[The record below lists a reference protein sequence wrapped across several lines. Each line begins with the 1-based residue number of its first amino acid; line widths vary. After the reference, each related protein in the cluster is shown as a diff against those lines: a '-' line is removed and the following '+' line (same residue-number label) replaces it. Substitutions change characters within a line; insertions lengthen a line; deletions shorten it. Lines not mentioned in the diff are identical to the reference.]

1 VAIDKRVASA
11 AEAVGDIPDGVRLGI
26 GGFGP
31 SRTYAALIPALLARG
46 TKDLRVVA
54 NSVGG
59 NANSIWTLLEN
70 HRIKHITVSIS
81 RGADEYIRSGEI
93 GIELV
98 PQGTLVERLRAG
110 GSGIAAFYTRTGYGT
125 RVAEGKDVRWFD
137 GRPYLL
143 EEGITLDYAFIR
155 ADRADR
161 FGNVS
166 FRGVGSNLNPSMAKS
181 AKVVIVEAREVVEG
195 WLEPDTV
202 DLPGVFVSRVIQQAP
217 EPVPFPRTRRGGV
230 DVDVPVQYDGRPG
243 WTRRQMAAVAAELLP
258 EGACVNLGLGIPTL
272 VSNFTK
278 GRDIV
283 THAENGMLG
292 AGEDATEQDYEQDV
306 YNAASGYV
314 HLDPGAA
321 FFDSLTSF
329 EMVRGGKVDVVI
341 LGALQVDGQ
350 GDLANWATADRQ
362 GGTIG
367 GAMDLAAGGA
377 TLVVMMPHLANDG
390 SQKLVERCSYPLT
403 GIGCVDVVVTDL
415 CVLRR
420 TGGRFRLEAVAP
432 GFTAGEIAGL
442 TEMTFDVPGDVPG

>member
-1 VAIDKRVASA
+1 MTIDKRVASA
-11 AEAVGDIPDGVRLGI
+11 AEAVADIPDGASLGI

-59 NANSIWTLLEN
+59 NPNSIWTLLEN
-70 HRIKHITVSIS
+70 HRIRHITVSIS

-125 RVAEGKDVRWFD
+125 KVAEGKDVRWFD
-137 GRPYLL
+137 GAPHLL
-143 EEGITLDYAFIR
+143 ERAISLDFAFIR

-161 FGNVS
+161 YGNVS
-166 FRGVGSNLNPSMAKS
+166 FRGVGANLNPSMAKS
-181 AKVVIVEAREVVEG
+181 AKVVVVEAREVVDG
-195 WLEPDTV
+195 WLDPDEV
-202 DLPGVFVSRVIQQAP
+202 DLPGTFVTRVLQQAP
-217 EPVPFPRTRRGGV
+217 ETVPFPKQRRGGV
-230 DVDVPVQYDGRPG
+230 DIDTPVRYGGKPG
-243 WTRRQMAAVAAELLP
+243 WTRREMGRVAAGLLP
-258 EGACVNLGLGIPTL
+258 SGAYVNLGLGIPTV
-272 VSNFTK
+272 VSNFTE
-278 GRDIV
+278 GRGVV

-292 AGEDATEQDYEQDV
+292 AGPDATAADYDQDI

-314 HLDPGAA
+314 QLDPGAA

-329 EMVRGGKVDVVI
+329 EMVRGGKIDVVI
-341 LGALQVDGQ
+341 LGALQVDALGN
-350 GDLANWATADRQ
+350 LANWATADRQ

-367 GAMDLAAGGA
+367 GAMDLAAGDA
-377 TLVVMMPHLANDG
+377 TLIVMMPHLANDG
-390 SQKLVERCSYPLT
+390 SQKLVERCTFPLT
-403 GIGCVDVVVTDL
+403 GTGCVDLVVTDL

-420 TGGRFRLEAVAP
+420 TAGRFHLEATAP
-432 GFTAGEIAGL
+432 GFTAGEIADL
-442 TEMTFDVPGDVPG
+442 TELTFDVPG